1 MGVYDLRGC
10 GGGRDYRAGIIDE
23 VRGEDEG
30 AGEVSGEGLR
40 LSQQCCDKNKVGG
53 CVHGSQ

>member
-10 GGGRDYRAGIIDE
+10 GDGRDYRAGSIDE
-23 VRGEDEG
+23 VWGEDER

-40 LSQQCCDKNKVGG
+40 
-53 CVHGSQ
+53 